1 MTHTALH
8 PEPHP
13 TPTTAT
19 PEPAGLTDAQ
29 TRLWTALTRQPG
41 ATAAELA
48 DAAGIGRS
56 TASKTLTTF
65 ETNGLTHRH
74 PGGFDN
80 KRRLPDR
87 WYTTDHTVPTD
98 RTEPADDKPATTPH
112 TEPHPHTAPDSD
124 PTTNHTTEEPP
135 TRQNPTGET
144 TSETTSETAVG
155 ENNNVPPEERKPAVS
170 EGPDNTPNPDP
181 APARATVAEAPSSAT
196 ATTTCDK
203 PQSAPGALRQTVLDH
218 LRTHPTETFSA
229 TTISQAIDGSSS
241 TTTNATDKA
250 DVTEETVTAVLDKLI
265 ADGRALRN
273 GTSQDG
279 VRYRSAEAPAATAA
293 AAAGKQPRRAPGQL
307 RDRVLEFLRQR
318 PGEEWGPTGLSRQ
331 LEASSGAISNALDRL
346 ATLGLVRRTSDK
358 PRRFTAADAKEP
370 NPQQ

>member
-1 MTHTALH
+1 MTHTALP

-29 TRLWTALTRQPG
+29 ARLWTALTRQPG

-56 TASKTLTTF
+56 TASKTLATF
-65 ETNGLTHRH
+65 ETNGLTRRH

-98 RTEPADDKPATTPH
+98 RTGPGGDKPATTPH
-112 TEPHPHTAPDSD
+112 TGPHPHTASDSD

-135 TRQNPTGET
+135 TGQNPTGET
-144 TSETTSETAVG
+144 TSETAVG
-155 ENNNVPPEERKPAVS
+155 ENTNVPPEEREPAVG
-170 EGPDNTPNPDP
+170 EGPDDTPDPDP
-181 APARATVAEAPSSAT
+181 APARATVAEAPSSAA
-196 ATTTCDK
+196 ATTTCDR

-218 LRTHPTETFSA
+218 PRTHPTETLTA

-265 ADGRALRN
+265 ADGRALRD
-273 GTSQDG
+273 GTGQDG
-279 VRYRSAEAPAATAA
+279 MRYRSAEAAAAA

-358 PRRFTAADAKEP
+358 P
-370 NPQQ
+370 